1 VDRIGQ
7 IDRLIEGASLE
18 ADLILPLLVPCHT
31 REPQSGQK
39 KQVRDRPVSV
49 GRVQCLS
56 LPVRSRTSALRAT
69 TEIPKA
75 EADCFWH
82 SRQWQ
87 T

>member
-1 VDRIGQ
+1 M
-7 IDRLIEGASLE
+7 LIVSGAALRS
-18 ADLILPLLVPCHT
+18 CQS

-39 KQVRDRPVSV
+39 APVKQPPLSVVRDQNFGFPRVTRKPSR
-49 GRVQCLS
+49 GRM
-56 LPVRSRTSALRAT
+56 